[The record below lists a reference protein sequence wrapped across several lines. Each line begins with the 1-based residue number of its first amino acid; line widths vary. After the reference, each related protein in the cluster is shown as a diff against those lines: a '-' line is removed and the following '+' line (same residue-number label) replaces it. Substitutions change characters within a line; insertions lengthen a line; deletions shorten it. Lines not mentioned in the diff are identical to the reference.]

1 MNTAIKLEKMTTAE
15 KIRTMED
22 LWDDLCRHA
31 EDLPSP
37 AWHLDLLEKRDRNI
51 LAGESK
57 FEDWETAKKTIRE
70 KLP

>member
-1 MNTAIKLEKMTTAE
+1 MNTAIKLENMTTAD

-37 AWHLDLLEKRDRNI
+37 AWHLDLLEGREQNI
-51 LAGESK
+51 LAGESR
-57 FEDWETAKKTIRE
+57 FEDWATAKKAIRDS
-70 KLP
+70 LL

>member
-37 AWHLDLLEKRDRNI
+37 AWRLDLLEKRD
-51 LAGESK
+51 
-57 FEDWETAKKTIRE
+57 TC
-70 KLP
+70 

>member
-57 FEDWETAKKTIRE
+57 FEDWEKAKKSIRE

>member
-1 MNTAIKLEKMTTAE
+1 MNTAIKLDKMTTAE

-31 EDLPSP
+31 DNLPSP
-37 AWHLDLLEKRDRNI
+37 AWHLDLLENRDESI
-51 LAGESK
+51 LAGEAK
-57 FEDWETAKKTIRE
+57 FEDWETAKKAIRE

>member
-31 EDLPSP
+31 DNFPSP
-37 AWHLDLLEKRDRNI
+37 AWHLDLLEKRDESI

-57 FEDWETAKKTIRE
+57 FEEWETAKKAIRE